1 MQLYNS
7 IYEIPLYNWEQFS
20 RTSNPEYLLN
30 KDSESDRLKDKF
42 IKLFNFKHGV
52 KLFTDEEIQG
62 AYYSIYDELMDMTE
76 ARDSME
82 EWSSIVIELM
92 DARVRYIDG
101 DESEMNNIKHLEEL
115 LNEMSAENSGSDPIK
130 NRMIVQKLYGISIN
144 PKEVT
149 LAEFIKIT
157 DIVKENNK
165 TVKNSTEDEED

>member
-7 IYEIPLYNWEQFS
+7 IYEIPLYNWEQFG
-20 RTSNPEYLLN
+20 RTSNPDYLLN
-30 KDSESDRLKDKF
+30 KESESDKFKDKF
-42 IKLFNFKHGV
+42 IKLFNFKHGIN
-52 KLFTDEEIQG
+52 LFTNDQIQD
-62 AYYSIYDELMDMTE
+62 AYYRIYDELMEMTE

-82 EWSSIVIELM
+82 EWSAIVIELM
-92 DARVRYIDG
+92 DARVRYIEG
-101 DESEMNNIKHLEEL
+101 DESEMNNITHLEEL

-165 TVKNSTEDEED
+165 PVKNIEDEED